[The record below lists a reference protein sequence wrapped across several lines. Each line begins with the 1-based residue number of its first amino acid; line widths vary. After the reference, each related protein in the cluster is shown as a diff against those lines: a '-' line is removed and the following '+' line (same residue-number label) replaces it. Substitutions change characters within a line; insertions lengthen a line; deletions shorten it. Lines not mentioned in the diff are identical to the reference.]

1 VSKEKDTRAFRRG
14 YKKGLDD
21 MAFDARKAWR
31 EWYLSLPLDLQEA
44 LSEHEGHR
52 RQRFVWNQGLKYG
65 PDYEFDWS

>member
-1 VSKEKDTRAFRRG
+1 MSSENRSFRRG

-31 EWYLSLPLDLQEA
+31 EWYLSLPLDLQAA

-52 RQRFVWNQGLKYG
+52 SQRFVWSQGLKYG
-65 PDYEFDWS
+65 TDYTFDWS